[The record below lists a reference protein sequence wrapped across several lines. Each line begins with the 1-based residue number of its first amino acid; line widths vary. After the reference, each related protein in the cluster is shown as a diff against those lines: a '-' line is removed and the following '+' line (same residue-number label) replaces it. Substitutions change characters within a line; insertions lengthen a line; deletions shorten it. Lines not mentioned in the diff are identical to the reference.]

1 MSDIIPPGWEEKE
14 LNEVINIQKGKKPK
28 IFYEEYQEN
37 LIPYLDI
44 KCFEK
49 NIVSNYANTDNMV
62 IYDNNKNHILIVCDG
77 ARSGLVGRY
86 HGVGIVCSTTALI
99 ITKINKYFIE
109 YYLISKYLFLNKNT
123 KGTGIPHLNINML
136 LKLKILVPPL
146 EEQQAIVSKIESEF
160 EKIDLAIAKLE
171 NTLEL
176 LEKYKQSILK
186 YAFDEN
192 SPFAK
197 GNDYIPYE
205 WEEKKLQDIAQI
217 TSSKRV
223 YKSDYVDSGI
233 PFYRGKEITLLKNN
247 KKIEDVYYISHEK
260 YEELRNKYGVPSI
273 GDVLITAVGTIGNA
287 YTITNDSHFYFKDGN
302 ILWIKNIKENSKY
315 IELLF
320 DNEKEYILSHS
331 KGSAQFAFTIEK
343 LEKLV
348 FKFPNLK
355 LQETIAK
362 NIQEYFKNND
372 KLKNI
377 AIENIQKLKQ
387 LKQTILKKAF
397 SGELI

>member
-28 IFYEEYQEN
+28 ILYEEYQEN

-192 SPFAK
+192 SPFSK

-205 WEEKKLQDIAQI
+205 WEEKKLQDITTKI
-217 TSSKRV
+217 TDGSHNPPK
-223 YKSDYVDSGI
+223 KQTEGI
-233 PFYRGKEITLLKNN
+233 PMLSCQNIKNGN
-247 KKIEDVYYISHEK
+247 ICFDNFRYISKDDYKKEEK
-260 YEELRNKYGVPSI
+260 RINIKS
-273 GDVLITAVGTIGNA
+273 GDVLLTIVGSIGETAVVPNNIGIFSLQRSVAIIRTNLNSFYLKYFLNSEYSIEYYQKNQRGTAQKGI
-287 YTITNDSHFYFKDGN
+287 YLN
-302 ILWIKNIKENSKY
+302 ILKNMY
-315 IELLF
+315 I
-320 DNEKEYILSHS
+320 
-331 KGSAQFAFTIEK
+331 
-343 LEKLV
+343 
-348 FKFPNLK
+348 KFPNIE
-355 LQETIAK
+355 LQNTIAK